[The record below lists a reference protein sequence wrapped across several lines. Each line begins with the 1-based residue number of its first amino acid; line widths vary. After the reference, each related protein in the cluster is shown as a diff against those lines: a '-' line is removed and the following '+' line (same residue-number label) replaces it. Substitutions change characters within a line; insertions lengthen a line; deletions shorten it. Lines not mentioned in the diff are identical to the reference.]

1 MAMKL
6 KHDGIPRS
14 TIHMGASAFTLTS
27 SLNGQVSRVNLND
40 RAKIKLGTVA
50 HFLCDLHGIASKDAP
65 KSRANAQRRAPG
77 TMKRTKAPKPIGNL
91 PLLQAAM

>member
-1 MAMKL
+1 MSKL
-6 KHDGIPRS
+6 NDGLPRS

-27 SLNGQVSRVNLND
+27 SLNGQVSRANLND

-65 KSRANAQRRAPG
+65 RKAATHRRTPG